1 MRQTRTSGSM
11 SGMWKRSMVWLVR
24 HRQTKG
30 PATDRP
36 HLHHRATSRLYQ
48 ALGSTEESRLWTYGQ
63 RGARSAVCGGTWQ
76 SPPSAAGFEHGVE
89 NEQQLAHHGDQRDF
103 AWFTRRAQA
112 QVKRLEHW
120 IAPHRG
126 NRRHIQGSAQPG
138 AATRDP
144 ALPT

>member
-48 ALGSTEESRLWTYGQ
+48 ALGSNGASRLWTCGRVPQ
-63 RGARSAVCGGTWQ
+63 R
-76 SPPSAAGFEHGVE
+76 
-89 NEQQLAHHGDQRDF
+89 QRKEFKDELS
-103 AWFTRRAQA
+103 RD
-112 QVKRLEHW
+112 VKLRK
-120 IAPHRG
+120 R
-126 NRRHIQGSAQPG
+126 
-138 AATRDP
+138 
-144 ALPT
+144 